1 MVNDKDLENID
12 LKMGKVEFW
21 FTLSQFHKVSSDAAA
36 AVASSGGNE

>member
-12 LKMGKVEFW
+12 LRVEFW

>member
-1 MVNDKDLENID
+1 MMVVNGSLRY
-12 LKMGKVEFW
+12 LRKVEFW